1 MKIERLDKKS
11 YAKLKMF
18 SYNLYFNFGSEYLDA
33 DSEPMVSLLEKY
45 SDFEKQVVINTL
57 RCPYDIELYN
67 FMYDR
72 KIDDASIKLCADT
85 FDISKDVII
94 EKITECYNN
103 NFIDCVGEGLI
114 DYNVTHRLSSEFAE
128 KLEEKKKIS

>member
-1 MKIERLDKKS
+1 MKFEKLDKKS

-45 SDFEKQVVINTL
+45 SDFEKQIVINTL

-67 FMYDR
+67 FMWN
-72 KIDDASIKLCADT
+72 KKMDDASIKLCADT
-85 FDISKDVII
+85 FGISKDVIV
-94 EKITECYNN
+94 EKITECYSNH
-103 NFIDCVGEGLI
+103 FFDCISEGLI